1 MPSQPIRLHAPT
13 HLPGGSDPLPLGA
26 MTPYPYGGAACPCGS
41 YTGGIFTGTNYDMVS
56 NAGIVYAPGDLGSA
70 PGPGGTT
77 KALVIGCLQV
87 VYGTGSIAQMNGPL
101 WVAASPYPE
110 TWDFGDIVDG
120 YGFGYAVQNTT
131 SKAFLITAVA
141 QTGVVYFYYVD
152 PVTQLT
158 AQVDKTHPFT
168 FAGSD
173 RISAS
178 WFGTLTISDTPNT
191 TYWH

>member
-1 MPSQPIRLHAPT
+1 MSPSQPIRLHAPT

-26 MTPYPYGGAACPCGS
+26 MVPYPYSGFPCGS
-41 YTGGIFTGTNYDMVS
+41 YTGGIFTGTNYSMVNS
-56 NAGIVYAPGDLGSA
+56 VATVYAPTDTGPARTLGVTNKVLVV
-70 PGPGGTT
+70 GTLAVT
-77 KALVIGCLQV
+77 
-87 VYGTGSIAQMNGPL
+87 YGAGSIAQMNGPL